1 MTSLKP
7 FLLALAATASLAA
20 SAQPTHSPVETRFVN
35 PGRYTDFRLERTRGA
50 RDAAHLADEL
60 RAWMEREAPRHL
72 PAGSK
77 LVVTFTD
84 VDMAGEFEPFVSSGM
99 ADVRVVRDIYP
110 ARVSLAFSLSDE
122 SGKVVKEGERKLVSA
137 FVYGA
142 GVRNADGPLRHEK
155 TLLQEW
161 LAREFATP
169 R

>member
-1 MTSLKP
+1 MTLLKP
-7 FLLALAATASLAA
+7 FLLTLAATVSLAA
-20 SAQPTHSPVETRFVN
+20 SAQPIPSPVETRFVN
-35 PGRYTDFRLERTRGA
+35 PGRFTDFRLERTRGA
-50 RDAAHLADEL
+50 RDAAFLADEL

-84 VDMAGEFEPFVSSGM
+84 VDMAGEFESFVSPGV

-137 FVYGA
+137 FQYGA
-142 GVRNADGPLRHEK
+142 GVRGGDGALRHEK

-161 LAREFATP
+161 LVREFAT
-169 R
+169 RR